1 MQWQANGEL
10 AEGVLSGLAVH
21 FLTVEQRHHNQD
33 LLRLSS
39 QAKSSD

>member
-1 MQWQANGEL
+1 MQWQANGEVS
-10 AEGVLSGLAVH
+10 EGVLSGLVVRLH
-21 FLTVEQRHHNQD
+21 KVEQPHHNQD